1 MVYGGSLG
9 MRLKDLTVIVTGG
22 GTGIG
27 RGISQRL
34 VREGANLVIGGIDVV
49 KSDCNQ
55 YFSKNIGG
63 YTAAKTLAK
72 SLTEK
77 GFCAVALEADVTKEE
92 QVEKMIN
99 ETVKMFGGI
108 DILVNCAGVISFR
121 LIENLTLQDW
131 NHVIEVNLKGTYI
144 TNKAV
149 VAQMRKQDKGKIINF
164 SSESGKKGEIGL
176 SHYCASKWGVIGFT
190 KALAIELAK
199 ERITVN
205 AICPGVVDTQ
215 MWKEIKQKLAKKGE
229 TEKESFNRIVQKNY
243 PQGVLQTAE
252 DMAEAVV
259 FLSISDHITGEALS
273 IDGGSTI

>member
-1 MVYGGSLG
+1 
-9 MRLKDLTVIVTGG
+9 MRLKNLTAIVTGG

-27 RGISQRL
+27 KGVSLRL
-34 VREGANLVIGGIDVV
+34 AREGANLVIVGVDIV

-63 YTAAKTLAK
+63 YTAAKKIVKFLI
-72 SLTEK
+72 EK
-77 GFCAVALEADVTKEE
+77 GFRALAIEADVTKEE
-92 QVEKMIN
+92 QVKKMID
-99 ETVKMFGGI
+99 ETVKNFSTV

-131 NHVIEVNLKGTYI
+131 DHIIEVNLKGTYI

-149 VAQMRKQDKGKIINF
+149 VAQMRKQGKGKIINF

-199 ERITVN
+199 EKITVN
-205 AICPGVVDTQ
+205 AICPGVVETQ
-215 MWKEIKQKLAKKGE
+215 MWKEISQKLAKNGE
-229 TEKESFNRIVQKNY
+229 TEKQSFDRIVKTNY
-243 PQGVLQTAE
+243 PQGALQTFE

-259 FLSISDHITGEALS
+259 FLSVSDHITGEALS
-273 IDGGSTI
+273 IDSGSTI